1 MSRDRRWH
9 GVTAATR
16 RAVAVALLV
25 ALTAGCAPLAPRPLA
40 PQATIEDLAVNR
52 LTAADARFTLG
63 LAVSNP
69 NAYDLTVDTLD
80 VALAVE
86 GESFVTGALP
96 APATLRAGA
105 VTRVEIEVRAS
116 LVAFAAALA
125 RVGRL
130 SSIRYELSGSAIG
143 PDGWRLPFRRTG
155 ELAVPDLAR
164 PRR

>member
-1 MSRDRRWH
+1 VSQDRRRH
-9 GVTAATR
+9 GVAAATR
-16 RAVAVALLV
+16 RAIALALAVAL
-25 ALTAGCAPLAPRPLA
+25 AAGCATLAPRPLPPRA
-40 PQATIEDLAVNR
+40 AVEDLAVNR

-69 NAYDLTVDTLD
+69 NAYDLTVDALD

-86 GESFVTGALP
+86 GEPFVTGALP
-96 APATLRAGA
+96 APATLRASA

-116 LVAFAAALA
+116 LIAFAAAIA
-125 RVGRL
+125 RHGRL

-155 ELAVPDLAR
+155 ELPVPDLAGPKR
-164 PRR
+164 